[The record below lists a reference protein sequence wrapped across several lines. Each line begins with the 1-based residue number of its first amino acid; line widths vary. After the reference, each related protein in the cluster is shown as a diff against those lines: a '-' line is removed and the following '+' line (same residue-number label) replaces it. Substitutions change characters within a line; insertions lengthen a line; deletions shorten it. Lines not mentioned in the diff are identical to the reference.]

1 MLSFKE
7 IRQLEKQKKARD
19 SLGLFVTEGRKLF
32 EEAPRELIREVLVSR
47 RYEQQHPEV
56 REQIPDDADAVF
68 DIEDSRFASVSD
80 TKTPQGILTVVEK
93 PSFRNPVTDDFES
106 KPHETGEAS
115 SPLYLILENLQDPGN
130 AGTIIRTAEAAGV
143 TAVFITEGSVDLY
156 APKTIRSTMGS
167 IYRVPH
173 FLTGDA
179 VTLIRKMHKNGVT
192 SFAAHLRGDRAYT
205 ACDFRSPAA
214 IVIGNEGNGITDE
227 TADACSVLMKIPMK
241 GRVESLNAAMA
252 AGILMYEAAR
262 QRG

>member
-93 PSFRNPVTDDFES
+93 PSFRNPVQRS
-106 KPHETGEAS
+106 KSISH
-115 SPLYLILENLQDPGN
+115 
-130 AGTIIRTAEAAGV
+130 
-143 TAVFITEGSVDLY
+143 
-156 APKTIRSTMGS
+156 APFVYWMK
-167 IYRVPH
+167 P
-173 FLTGDA
+173 F
-179 VTLIRKMHKNGVT
+179 
-192 SFAAHLRGDRAYT
+192 SF
-205 ACDFRSPAA
+205 
-214 IVIGNEGNGITDE
+214 
-227 TADACSVLMKIPMK
+227 
-241 GRVESLNAAMA
+241 
-252 AGILMYEAAR
+252 
-262 QRG
+262 